1 MLKKLFQF
9 IWDLVE
15 VLIIIY
21 VIFVTTCILSK
32 NRYGYTNLFGYT
44 LVSVHQEDEAYIKD
58 SKAGNLL
65 VVKNDGN
72 INKNQYVY
80 YYYADVADPNNEKYV
95 VRGAFVT
102 DTIKSDGGE
111 LYSLKDKEDPK
122 ISKARVL
129 GNYSNQYAVIGGVL
143 EFLETRLGFLF
154 CVLLPIMIVFV
165 YQIYEFVVILNYDKA
180 DKIRK
185 NEEEIDRQQEKI
197 RLENMK
203 KKEDNNIEIL

>member
-9 IWDLVE
+9 MWDLVE

-72 INKNQYVY
+72 VSKNQYVY

-95 VRGAFVT
+95 VRGAFVI
-102 DTIKSDGGE
+102 DTIKGDGGE

-185 NEEEIDRQQEKI
+185 SEEEIDRQQEKI

-203 KKEDNNIEIL
+203 KKEDDNIEIL

>member
-9 IWDLVE
+9 MWDLVE

-72 INKNQYVY
+72 VSKNEYVY

-102 DTIKSDGGE
+102 DTIKGDGGE

-185 NEEEIDRQQEKI
+185 SEEEIDRQQEKI

-203 KKEDNNIEIL
+203 KKEDDNIEIL

>member
-9 IWDLVE
+9 MWDLVE

-72 INKNQYVY
+72 VSKNQYVY

-185 NEEEIDRQQEKI
+185 SEEEIDRQQEKI

-203 KKEDNNIEIL
+203 KKEDDNIEIL